1 MQKNCGLGSIISN
14 FEEPV
19 MPEVKIIVNHKVGLH
34 ARPAATFVKAANQF
48 KSNIQVATAERSVN
62 AKSILSVLTLGVN
75 QGTEI
80 TINAEGEDAE
90 TALQALVALVED
102 NFGEA
107 E

>member
-1 MQKNCGLGSIISN
+1 
-14 FEEPV
+14 
-19 MPEVKIIVNHKVGLH
+19 MPEVKIVVNHKVGLH

-48 KSNIQVATAERSVN
+48 KSNIQVATTERSVN

-80 TINAEGEDAE
+80 TIHAEGEDADA
-90 TALQALVALVED
+90 ALQSLAALIED